1 MLAEAMMTPEEQFM
15 KIENALRHSAEIQA
29 RHAEQIEENRSAI
42 RDIMIAI
49 GKLTDSQQRLADS
62 NQDLSEWHQALV
74 ESHVGLVDSQ
84 QRLVDAHLGV
94 VDSQQRLVDAHLG
107 VLDSQKLI
115 EETLG
120 ALARAQAEE
129 QKARKRANEGFDAK
143 FSALLQAQIETE
155 NKLQRWID
163 RQGHA

>member
-1 MLAEAMMTPEEQFM
+1 MMTPEEQFM

-29 RHAEQIEENRSAI
+29 RHAGQIEENRAAM

-49 GKLTDSQQRLADS
+49 GKLTDSQQRLTDN
-62 NQDLSEWHQALV
+62 NQALSKSFQTLV
-74 ESHVGLVDSQ
+74 ES
-84 QRLVDAHLGV
+84 HLGV
-94 VDSQQRLVDAHLG
+94 VDSQQRLVESHLG
-107 VLDSQKLI
+107 VLDSQKLV
-115 EETLG
+115 EETLA

-129 QKARKRANEGFDAK
+129 QEARKRANEQFDAK
-143 FSALLQAQIETE
+143 FNVLLQAQLETE

>member
-15 KIENALRHSAEIQA
+15 KIENALRHSAEIQDRQA
-29 RHAEQIEENRSAI
+29 GQIEVTRSAI

-49 GKLTDSQQRLADS
+49 GKLTDSQQRLTDS
-62 NQDLSEWHQALV
+62 ELRLV
-74 ESHVGLVDSQ
+74 ES
-84 QRLVDAHLGV
+84 
-94 VDSQQRLVDAHLG
+94 HLG

-115 EETLG
+115 EETIA
-120 ALARAQAEE
+120 ALSRAQAEE
-129 QKARKRANEGFDAK
+129 QEARKLANKEFDAK
-143 FSALLQAQIETE
+143 FNALLQAQLETE